1 MKKRRNKKVK
11 GDGRSKSLH
20 YIPMARTLVRNIVN
34 WMDRDHDNV
43 NYYITQYFTGYGY
56 FN

>member
-1 MKKRRNKKVK
+1 MK